1 LRRRALLGAAVLAGC
16 GGTPR
21 PSAAPAGAVA
31 SAAQNWANGPPVTP
45 PAGGRLWRLD
55 AEASQLRIVVFR
67 GGAAARL
74 GHHHIVQAARCEG
87 WLWLPEQGL
96 EGAQGR
102 IDVPLAELQLDEP
115 AWRQAAGGEFDERPL
130 SAEDRSRHAAQ
141 PACACSRPTAHP
153 KASLQLQALGGAA
166 PWWLAEVGLSV
177 GGGLASLRVALDVRQ
192 HGAALRTAGRL
203 PLRHADL
210 GLQPFSVLGGLLAV
224 REELVLDFDL
234 HWRR

>member
-1 LRRRALLGAAVLAGC
+1 MRRRALLGAAVLAGC

-31 SAAQNWANGPPVTP
+31 STAQNRANGPPVTP

-55 AEASQLRIVVFR
+55 AGASQLRIVVFR

-130 SAEDRSRHAAQ
+130 SAEDRAATL
-141 PACACSRPTAHP
+141 RNLLRVLKVDAHP

-166 PWWLAEVGLSV
+166 PWWLAEAGLSV
-177 GGGLASLRVALDVRQ
+177 GGGLASLRVALDARQ
-192 HGAALRTAGRL
+192 HGANLRTAGRL

-210 GLQPFSVLGGLLAV
+210 DLEPFSVLGGLLAV